1 MHVLKL
7 YLDIL
12 VFWGN
17 SLSDFIFHFNISKAY
32 SLKQNSLHLMRFRYS
47 YLFYPFLFLWS
58 VFVIWWPL
66 LNPIFVMHCRYKNS
80 SWTIIFS
87 IINIKVVW
95 WCSKTIYQYSLM
107 LNLESRPQHIIRSEI
122 IWSLS
127 KLLASNQNMFT
138 AGKNGYIYLCWKE
151 FKLTQWYRVN
161 CVKKKLSMSLY

>member
-1 MHVLKL
+1 M
-7 YLDIL
+7 
-12 VFWGN
+12 
-17 SLSDFIFHFNISKAY
+17 SDFIFHFNISKAD

-66 LNPIFVMHCRYKNS
+66 LNPIFVMHCRYKIFTILSTIINQKSNVPS

-107 LNLESRPQHIIRSEI
+107 LHLESRPQHIIRSEV
-122 IWSLS
+122 IWSLC

-138 AGKNGYIYLCWKE
+138 TGMNGYI
-151 FKLTQWYRVN
+151 
-161 CVKKKLSMSLY
+161 SLLKGIWINSVI

>member
-1 MHVLKL
+1 M
-7 YLDIL
+7 
-12 VFWGN
+12 
-17 SLSDFIFHFNISKAY
+17 SDFIFHFNISKAD

-66 LNPIFVMHCRYKNS
+66 LNPIFVMHCRYKIFTILSTIINQKSSVLMVYKSNVPS

-95 WCSKTIYQYSLM
+95 WCSKTIYQYSLK
-107 LNLESRPQHIIRSEI
+107 LNLESRPQHIIRSEV
-122 IWSLS
+122 IWSLC

-138 AGKNGYIYLCWKE
+138 TGLRNERVYISAERNL
-151 FKLTQWYRVN
+151 N
-161 CVKKKLSMSLY
+161 